1 MQRADYFNEAIIT
14 AMLAGAAGV
23 GAPPEPAA
31 NAPRLTDGEDGDNDL
46 TRAQTLH
53 GRLVSLLDEAV
64 RRSIEDGLPRE
75 YAETADFAVCA
86 FLDEILLSSAWQG
99 RLEWMSKPLQLSRH
113 DTATAG
119 EDFYRILDGLLEK
132 GEKSMPAGAMPL
144 SIRQVAQ
151 REENT
156 EQRPLKTVLEIFA
169 LCLVQGFT
177 GMLFDDDAA
186 INAKLAKIG
195 RFVPL
200 LGLGRELKPGAEFFP
215 VVRADAAARK
225 NSFAGLLRHDFL
237 DWLLWL
243 TPPLAA
249 GLMYYLYDSRLNALL
264 EAFTKG
270 NGLP

>member
-14 AMLAGAAGV
+14 AMLAGAAGG
-23 GAPPEPAA
+23 GAPSADV
-31 NAPRLTDGEDGDNDL
+31 PRLKDGEDGDNDL

-64 RRSIEDGLPRE
+64 RHAIEDGLPRE

-86 FLDEILLSSAWQG
+86 FLDEILLSSAWPG
-99 RLEWMSKPLQLSRH
+99 RLEWMSNPLQLSRH

-119 EDFYRILDGLLEK
+119 EDFYSLLDRLLEK
-132 GEKSMPAGAMPL
+132 GEKSMPAVAMPL
-144 SIRQVAQ
+144 SVQQNAQ

-156 EQRPLKTVLEIFA
+156 EQRSLKTVLEIFA

-177 GMLFDDDAA
+177 GMLFDDAAA

-200 LGLGRELKPGAEFFP
+200 LGLGRERKPGAEFFP
-215 VVRADAAARK
+215 LVRADAAARK

-249 GLMYYLYDSRLNALL
+249 GLIYYLYDLRLNALL